1 MIFLLQHVN
10 SNGQTDGW
18 MDRLKLYT
26 DKSDE
31 IYHSEKNPYYS
42 SRLDFLNLLSH

>member
-1 MIFLLQHVN
+1 MD
-10 SNGQTDGW
+10 GQMDGW

-31 IYHSEKNPYYS
+31 IYHSEKKNPITP
-42 SRLDFLNLLSH
+42 LD